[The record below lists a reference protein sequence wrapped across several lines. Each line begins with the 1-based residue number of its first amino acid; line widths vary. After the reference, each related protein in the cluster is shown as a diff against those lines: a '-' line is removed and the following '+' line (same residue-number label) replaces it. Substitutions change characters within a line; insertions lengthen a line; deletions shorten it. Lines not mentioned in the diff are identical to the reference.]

1 MYLTGLIH
9 RDRLFDVASRWL
21 AGRVLPTDGRVL
33 TEIFVFE
40 RAITAPTVRALVVD
54 LARAV
59 EPGPLQ
65 LERVVTKDAVR
76 EAIVAAVTSPGRRV
90 EELIERYRSFPEEY
104 FPRTPVFMSLVR
116 DGNGRL
122 VAMVRRKRI
131 RRIAE
136 KASRRLADRL
146 AGVIEDAAREIA
158 AERASRNGLLLESMV
173 SPQEVMV
180 EDFTEAERRV
190 AARLRAMAVR
200 FERDDQRLDDVIG
213 VKMIAAPPELERIE
227 EALSRRPGT
236 TVLRREVH
244 DGRYSGIHLEVELEQ
259 PPVDAVVGRMH
270 GVDWTFAA
278 GRGLSPWDLEG
289 ELYEY
294 VATGSRTFRV
304 ELILTTFDDLIESE
318 FGRSIHEAR
327 ILEQR
332 VRYSGRIAQNAS
344 YIIEYMLCL
353 AISPTV
359 SVADLPIK
367 ITGRYLRDTLSHAI
381 AELRGGEVLEWVLP
395 REDGGNHTML

>member
-1 MYLTGLIH
+1 MYLTGLVH
-9 RDRLFDVASRWL
+9 RNRLFDVASRWM

-54 LARAV
+54 LANAL
-59 EPGPLQ
+59 EPGPLR

-76 EAIVAAVTSPGRRV
+76 EAILAAVASPSRRV
-90 EELIERYRSFPEEY
+90 SELIERYRSYPEEY
-104 FPRTPVFMSLVR
+104 FPRTPVFMSLVHGG
-116 DGNGRL
+116 DGHL
-122 VAMVRRKRI
+122 VAMIRRKRI

-136 KASRRLADRL
+136 KASRRLADQL

-158 AERASRNGLLLESMV
+158 AERASRSGVPLDAMV
-173 SPQEVMV
+173 SPLEVMV

-190 AARLRAMAVR
+190 ATRLRAMSVR

-213 VKMIAAPPELERIE
+213 IKMIASPPELERIE
-227 EALSRRPGT
+227 QALSRRSGT
-236 TVLRREVH
+236 TVIRREIH
-244 DGRYSGIHLEVELEQ
+244 DGRYSGIHLEVELEL
-259 PPVDAVVGRMH
+259 PPVEAVVARMR
-270 GVDWTFAA
+270 GIDWTFAS

-289 ELYEY
+289 EFYEY
-294 VATGSRTFRV
+294 VATGSRTFCV
-304 ELILTTFDDLIESE
+304 ELILTTFDALIESE

-353 AISPTV
+353 AISPTI
-359 SVADLPIK
+359 SVGELPIK

-395 REDGGNHTML
+395 REDGGNHMPL